1 MIKEI
6 FIPKL
11 GMTMEKATVSEWL
24 VQDGDQVTED
34 QAVLVIETEKA
45 AEEIVSPLSGQIAI
59 LVEPGEE
66 YPCGTTIAV
75 IAETNEE
82 YELAKKQHRGQAA
95 AEAELPVTAG
105 AAEHRESDSTQS
117 SLQLSTRVRI
127 SPLARKLVQVHN
139 VDIKDVTG
147 TGPLGRIV
155 KRDVL
160 SAVEAQQ
167 RETPVAYVTAPQTSV
182 VLQKVNVSEVPN
194 PVSATLLDGKR
205 VKRSIPLTGM
215 RKIISGR
222 MHQSTASTARVSSMC
237 EVDMTELIKLRDH
250 YIRKAESLGV
260 KVSFTDLFLYIAAK
274 ALRKVPIINS
284 SLVGD
289 EIKVWEDINVGF
301 AVSVAKDA
309 GDFGL
314 VVPVIHNVE
323 SKGLVEIAR
332 LRKELMEKSRAG
344 TLTVNDVS
352 GGTFTITNTA
362 ALFPFWHIQT
372 PIINHPEVAILGT
385 SSTVER
391 AVVRE
396 GQIVIRPIMPISFSF
411 DHRVM
416 DGAPSAEFL
425 GAFVEMAEDPRMIM
439 A

>member
-24 VQDGDQVTED
+24 VQDGEQVTED

-45 AEEIVSPLSGQIAI
+45 AEEIVSPLSGRIAI
-59 LVEPGEE
+59 LVKPGEE

-82 YELAKKQHRGQAA
+82 YLSAKKQHSGQVASA
-95 AEAELPVTAG
+95 PDSQVTADV
-105 AAEHRESDSTQS
+105 AEHQKSASSQS
-117 SLQLSTRVRI
+117 SLQVSTRVRI
-127 SPLARKLVQVHN
+127 SPLARKLVQAHD
-139 VDIKDVTG
+139 VDINDVTG

-167 RETPVAYVTAPQTSV
+167 REIPVANVIVAQTAA
-182 VLQKVNVSEVPN
+182 VLPKVNVSEVSSAVP
-194 PVSATLLDGKR
+194 ATLFDGKR

-222 MHQSTASTARVSSMC
+222 MHQSTAITARVSSMC
-237 EVDMTELIKLRDH
+237 EVDMTEMIKLRDH
-250 YIRKAESLGV
+250 YVGKAESLGV
-260 KVSFTDLFLYIAAK
+260 KVSFTDLFLYIASK

-284 SLVGD
+284 SLAGD
-289 EIKVWEDINVGF
+289 EIKVWEDINIGL

-332 LRKELMEKSRAG
+332 LRKELTEKARAG
-344 TLTVNDVS
+344 TLTINDVS

-396 GQIVIRPIMPISFSF
+396 GQIVVRPIMPISFSF

-425 GAFVEMAEDPRMIM
+425 RAFVEMAEDPRMIL